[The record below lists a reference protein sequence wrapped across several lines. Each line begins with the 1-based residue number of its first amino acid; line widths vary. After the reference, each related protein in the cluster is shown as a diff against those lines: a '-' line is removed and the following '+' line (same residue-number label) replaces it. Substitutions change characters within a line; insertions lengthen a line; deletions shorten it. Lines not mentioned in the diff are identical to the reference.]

1 MLKVTVRL
9 IGWRLVPGEGPSWGS
24 KPPCGPPKATWG
36 EGVWGVPLVARL
48 PYAFY
53 LIPYTFYLT
62 PFTLYPTWIFAR
74 HQPSSYQ
81 TYSDV
86 KPTSRKPSI
95 KSTILEGQTLDLS
108 LPGYVYKQNIIFFEN
123 LIFSSLAKLHHT
135 LGIKSCVSRDGF
147 YMVLDRF

>member
-1 MLKVTVRL
+1 MALNASSL
-9 IGWRLVPGEGPSWGS
+9 HHHHPSPVHPQ
-24 KPPCGPPKATWG
+24 PPTPTPP
-36 EGVWGVPLVARL
+36 
-48 PYAFY
+48 
-53 LIPYTFYLT
+53 T
-62 PFTLYPTWIFAR
+62 PRGRFGGTTGGLRPPTWTFAG

-108 LPGYVYKQNIIFFEN
+108 LPGYVYKQNINFLEN

-135 LGIKSCVSRDGF
+135 LGIKSYMSWDGF
-147 YMVLDRF
+147 YMVFTWFWLVSARFMTKLRKL